1 MARPKEF
8 DEDLVLDRAVN
19 VFWCRG
25 YEATSIQNLV
35 EAMGINRASLY
46 DTYGDKFALYQKA
59 LARYRQTQQDE
70 LCHLLD
76 QDRPAEAIIRTLLN
90 HVIEESRTDPD
101 YKGCF
106 MINAAM
112 ELANREPAIASLVND
127 NQQLFEANLEKMV
140 ERGQT
145 EGMLTRQYSAAEL
158 AHYLFS
164 VINGLKVVGKTS
176 PNTTKGSVVIA
187 LVMRA
192 LRTDGNGH

>member
-8 DEDLVLDRAVN
+8 DEDVVLNRAVN
-19 VFWCRG
+19 VFWCQG
-25 YEATSIQNLV
+25 YEATSIQDLV
-35 EAMGINRASLY
+35 EGMGISRASLY
-46 DTYGDKFALYQKA
+46 GTYGDKFALYQKA
-59 LARYRQTQQDE
+59 LTRYSQTQQE
-70 LCHLLD
+70 GLCYLLD

-90 HVIEESRTDPD
+90 GVIEESRTDPD
-101 YKGCF
+101 HKGCF

-112 ELANREPAIASLVND
+112 ELANREPSIASLVKD
-127 NQQLFEANLEKMV
+127 HQQLFEANLQRIV

-145 EGMLTRQYSAAEL
+145 EGMFTRQYSAAEL

-164 VINGLKVVGKTS
+164 VINGLKAVGKTS